1 MSNPATPPP
10 KREIKGAGRALLF
23 GASAALVL
31 FILAVILGGISVAS
45 GIRHIKKYTSETP
58 LTFTYSE
65 SKEMY
70 ISSLGKIG
78 AAIEKAS
85 KGQSSELILSASELN
100 SLLAH
105 DPSLEEFRK
114 YCRVD
119 KIGDD
124 AIYIDLSYPIDKL
137 KWAKWTDSEGQ
148 YLNGKALFTGRLKKD
163 HFYLEFNQIQHNG
176 EKIML
181 DTIESLKE
189 INFLTIWSESQ
200 KYQEELKLI
209 RDIKLENGSLILTI
223 APFPE
228 DD

>member
-1 MSNPATPPP
+1 M
-10 KREIKGAGRALLF
+10 
-23 GASAALVL
+23 
-31 FILAVILGGISVAS
+31 
-45 GIRHIKKYTSETP
+45 
-58 LTFTYSE
+58 
-65 SKEMY
+65 
-70 ISSLGKIG
+70 
-78 AAIEKAS
+78 
-85 KGQSSELILSASELN
+85 
-100 SLLAH
+100 
-105 DPSLEEFRK
+105 
-114 YCRVD
+114 
-119 KIGDD
+119 
-124 AIYIDLSYPIDKL
+124 DLSYPIDKL

-200 KYQEELKLI
+200 NYQEELKLI
-209 RDIKLENGSLILTI
+209 RGIKLENGSLILNI